1 MGIGIGSFAL
11 KILAAQTSAALA
23 ALESGF
29 AVGHPRRAHS
39 GRRRRRMAPTGGD
52 PADEDTEIL
61 ALDEY
66 VVPKLFLIMLGE
78 ARCARAPF
86 PTARKSRL
94 VSRPSLTLASRP
106 LTQAPA
112 EPWLERRAGFPL
124 PRIPPLP

>member
-1 MGIGIGSFAL
+1 
-11 KILAAQTSAALA
+11 
-23 ALESGF
+23 
-29 AVGHPRRAHS
+29 
-39 GRRRRRMAPTGGD
+39 MAPNGGD

-124 PRIPPLP
+124 PRIPSLP